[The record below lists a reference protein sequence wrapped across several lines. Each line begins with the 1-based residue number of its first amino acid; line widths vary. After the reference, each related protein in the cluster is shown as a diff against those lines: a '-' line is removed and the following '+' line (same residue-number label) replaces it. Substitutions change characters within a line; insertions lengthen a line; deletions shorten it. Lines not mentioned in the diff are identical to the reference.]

1 MLVRVEEWVW
11 SAVRV
16 GVCVLG
22 ALRVDVDVAVM
33 EWVIQL
39 AVTLGVELRDTSVLD
54 DVGDTVRV
62 RVVLLE
68 ADADGVDEMDTG
80 VLEELRVQL
89 GLGE

>member
-1 MLVRVEEWVW
+1 M
-11 SAVRV
+11 
-16 GVCVLG
+16 G